1 MLEEEIVKLRQAV
14 QALTA
19 QLANFQV
26 MGAAPKPVA
35 TPEPVAEPEP
45 ASAPEPVAEPEPVA
59 APEPVSKDAITM
71 AELHEIALVVSRE
84 KGPKF
89 VKSILGEYGGKRIG
103 VIGAVHYPAIKAA
116 FEKALAE

>member
-45 ASAPEPVAEPEPVA
+45 ASTPEPVA
-59 APEPVSKDAITM
+59 APEPVSKGAITM

>member
-45 ASAPEPVAEPEPVA
+45 ASAPEPVA
-59 APEPVSKDAITM
+59 APEPVSKGAITM

>member
-26 MGAAPKPVA
+26 MGA
-35 TPEPVAEPEP
+35 TPEPVAEPEPEP
-45 ASAPEPVAEPEPVA
+45 ASAPEPVA
-59 APEPVSKDAITM
+59 APEPVSKGAITM

>member
-35 TPEPVAEPEP
+35 TPEPVAE
-45 ASAPEPVAEPEPVA
+45 
-59 APEPVSKDAITM
+59 PEPVSKDAITM

>member
-19 QLANFQV
+19 QLANSQV
-26 MGAAPKPVA
+26 APAPAAAPAEPKTIEEPVIETKPVA
-35 TPEPVAEPEP
+35 EDAR
-45 ASAPEPVAEPEPVA
+45 
-59 APEPVSKDAITM
+59 SKNTITM
-71 AELHEIALVVSRE
+71 AELHEMALVVSRE

-89 VKSILGEYGGKRIG
+89 VKSILGNYGGKRIG
-103 VIGAVHYPAIKAA
+103 VIDATQYPAIKAA

>member
-45 ASAPEPVAEPEPVA
+45 ASAPEPVA